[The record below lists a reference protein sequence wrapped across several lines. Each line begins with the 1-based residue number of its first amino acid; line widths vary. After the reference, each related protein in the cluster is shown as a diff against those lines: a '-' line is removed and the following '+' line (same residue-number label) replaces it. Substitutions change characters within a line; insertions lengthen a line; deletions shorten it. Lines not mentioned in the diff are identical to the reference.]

1 LVLKKCKETPENIL
15 FIDASND
22 FEKVKNQNV
31 LREQDIDKIIK
42 TYQNR
47 EVIEKY
53 SNIATLEEVKIN
65 DYNLNIP
72 RYVNTF
78 EDAVEINIDAIAEK
92 LKSIDDKMK
101 DVDNTIASFCKVLN
115 IKTPF

>member
-1 LVLKKCKETPENIL
+1 MIFCLSTP
-15 FIDASND
+15 SND

-31 LREQDIDKIIK
+31 LREEHINKIVE
-42 TYQNR
+42 TYQSR
-47 EVIEKY
+47 AVIEKY
-53 SNIATLEEVKIN
+53 SNVATLEQVKAN

-78 EDAVEINIDAIAEK
+78 EEAVSIDVNAIAEK
-92 LKSIDDKMK
+92 LQSIDSRMEMVDK
-101 DVDNTIASFCKVLN
+101 TIASFCAELN